1 MSTAG
6 ATVAARL
13 VSPSEEATR
22 RIGALLGGLVEPGDV
37 VLLSGELGAGK
48 TTLVQGLVAAL
59 GASTRATSPT
69 FALCHLYDSDPVV
82 AHVDCWRLDQ
92 LAEVADLA
100 LEEVLDDGGVAVVEW
115 GEAAAPLLGD
125 AALIV
130 TLSVPP
136 GAPGPGG
143 GGPGGERLVE
153 LADPGGGWRARI
165 ARLAELW
172 ADELAAPRGRPEA
185 GRAEGP

>member
-1 MSTAG
+1 VSTAG
-6 ATVAARL
+6 ATVARL

-22 RIGALLGGLVEPGDV
+22 RIGALLGALVEPGDV

-48 TTLVQGLVAAL
+48 TTLVQGLVRAL
-59 GASTRATSPT
+59 GASARATSPT

-100 LEEVLDDGGVAVVEW
+100 LEEVLEDGGVAVVEW
-115 GEAAAPLLGD
+115 GEAAAPLLGEH
-125 AALIV
+125 ALVV
-130 TLSVPP
+130 TLTVR
-136 GAPGPGG
+136 AD

-153 LADPGGGWRARI
+153 LADPGGGWGARI
-165 ARLAELW
+165 ARLAELF
-172 ADELAAPRGRPEA
+172 AAEQAAPGDVLPARGATRP
-185 GRAEGP
+185 